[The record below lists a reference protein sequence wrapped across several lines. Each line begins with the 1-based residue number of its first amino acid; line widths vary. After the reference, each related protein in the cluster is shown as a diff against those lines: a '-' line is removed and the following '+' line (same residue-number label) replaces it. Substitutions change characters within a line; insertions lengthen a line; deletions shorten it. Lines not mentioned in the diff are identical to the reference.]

1 MNPALRT
8 FFSRDR
14 FAAHNGIELLDAG
27 PGWAKARMTVGDQHL
42 NAADVVH
49 GAALFTLADLV
60 FAVASNSHGRL
71 ALGINVSI
79 SYLKAARA
87 GTLTAEAKEVSCN
100 PKLATYTMEV
110 RDAAGELVA
119 LAQGTVYRKETA
131 LPLEGTSG

>member
-1 MNPALRT
+1 MSPALRT
-8 FFSRDR
+8 FFTRDR

-27 PGWAKARMTVGDQHL
+27 PGWAKARMTAADQHL

-60 FAVASNSHGRL
+60 FAVASNSHGQL

-87 GTLTAEAKEVSCN
+87 GVLTAEAKEVSCN
-100 PKLATYTMEV
+100 SKLATYTMEV
-110 RDAAGELVA
+110 RDAAGDLVA
-119 LAQGTVYRKETA
+119 LAQGTVFRKDTPVPA
-131 LPLEGTSG
+131 

>member
-1 MNPALRT
+1 MNPDLRT

-60 FAVASNSHGRL
+60 FAVASNSHGQL

-79 SYLKAARA
+79 SYLQAARA

-110 RDAAGELVA
+110 RDAAGTLIA
-119 LAQGTVYRKETA
+119 LAQGTVYRKATP
-131 LPLEGTSG
+131 LPVA

>member
-1 MNPALRT
+1 MTPALRA
-8 FFSRDR
+8 FFQRDR

-27 PGWAKARMTVGDQHL
+27 PGWAKAQLTAGDQHL

-60 FAVASNSHGRL
+60 FAVASNSHGHL

-87 GTLTAEAKEVSCN
+87 GTLTAEAKEVSRN
-100 PKLATYTMEV
+100 SKLATYTMEV
-110 RDAAGELVA
+110 RDAAGELIA
-119 LAQGTVYRKETA
+119 LAQGTVFRKDTPIPA
-131 LPLEGTSG
+131 

>member
-1 MNPALRT
+1 
-8 FFSRDR
+8 
-14 FAAHNGIELLDAG
+14 
-27 PGWAKARMTVGDQHL
+27 MTVGDQHL

>member
-1 MNPALRT
+1 MKPQLHA
-8 FFSRDR
+8 FFQRDR

-27 PGWAKARMTVGDQHL
+27 PGWATARLAVGDQHL

-49 GAALFTLADLV
+49 GGALFTLADLV

-79 SYLKAARA
+79 SYLKAARGPA
-87 GTLTAEAKEVSCN
+87 LTAEAKEVSCN

-110 RDAAGELVA
+110 RDAAGDLVA
-119 LAQGTVYRKETA
+119 LAHGTVFRKDTP
-131 LPLEGTSG
+131 LPLQE

>member
-1 MNPALRT
+1 MNAPLRT

-27 PGWAKARMTVGDQHL
+27 PGWAKAQLVVRDHHL

-60 FAVASNSHGRL
+60 FAVASNSHGQL

-87 GTLTAEAKEVSCN
+87 GTLTAEAKEVSRN
-100 PKLATYTMEV
+100 SKLATYTMEV

-119 LAQGTVYRKETA
+119 LAQGTVFRKDTP
-131 LPLEGTSG
+131 LPL